1 LIEAEK
7 ANFPIQRMCVWAGVS
22 VSGFYSWRRLI
33 VKAKADDVGFDVHV
47 KRVFVASNGTYG
59 YRRVHEQ
66 LVLDKIESTARGVQ
80 RSMARQRLKSCHP
93 APWRYATR
101 QGRGKRPADLIG
113 RNFTAT
119 RPGVRLVGDITL
131 IDTWEGPLYLSTM
144 IDLFNSEV
152 VGYSFADNHHTDLIC
167 ETVFMAVRNRRVR
180 RRAVFHSDQGS
191 EYTSKQFEK
200 CLKTN
205 RMRGSMGR
213 VATCYDNALAESFFA
228 SLKKELVHRTVFPT
242 RKHAIKAIANY
253 IEVWYNYQRLHSAH
267 DYRTPIEVRESFK
280 QNAA

>member
-1 LIEAEK
+1 
-7 ANFPIQRMCVWAGVS
+7 MCCWAGVS
-22 VSGFYSWRRLI
+22 VSGFYAWRRT
-33 VKAKADDVGFDVHV
+33 VAQAKKFDACFDVHV
-47 KRVFVASNGTYG
+47 KRVFDASNGTYG

-66 LVLDKIESTARGVQ
+66 LKLDNIESTERGVQ

-93 APWRYATR
+93 APWRYATQ

-113 RNFTAT
+113 QNFTAS
-119 RPGVRLVGDITL
+119 RPGVRLVGDITQ

-144 IDLFNSEV
+144 IDLFNSEI

-167 ETVFMAVRNRRVR
+167 ETVLMAVRNGRVR
-180 RRAVFHSDQGS
+180 RRGVFHSDQGS

-200 CLKTN
+200 CLKAN

-242 RKHAIKAIANY
+242 RKHAIKAIVNY
-253 IEVWYNYQRLHSAH
+253 IEVWYNCQRLHSAH
-267 DYRTPIEVRESFK
+267 EYRTPGEVRESFK
-280 QNAA
+280 KIAA